1 MAIEVLE
8 WKDDS
13 GREMVWRH
21 ASGGAIKLGAQL
33 VVLEGQWAV
42 FFRDGKP
49 LDTFGPGRH
58 TLTTANV
65 PLLTRLIGLPFGGT
79 SPFRADVWF
88 VSRKVF
94 ADLKWG
100 TKDPVA
106 FRDAELSM
114 VRLRA
119 HGVFAVRVADPR
131 ALLSGLVGSMGSYTT
146 DDIESYLREIVV
158 SRLNDVLGETVR
170 TIFDLPAR
178 YDELAEMLK
187 GRVAAD
193 FARYGLELADLFVHA
208 ITPPEEVQKVMDE
221 RAGMAAAGDP
231 EAYLRFKTARALG
244 DAARSG
250 AGGAASAGVGLGAG
264 AALGL
269 MIPGLVQQGSHAV
282 QSSAGFCVACGVA
295 LPAGANF
302 CPGCGKKKG

>member
-100 TKDPVA
+100 TKDPVV

-158 SRLNDVLGETVR
+158 SRLNDVLGETNE
-170 TIFDLPAR
+170 TITFTLD
-178 YDELAEMLK
+178 
-187 GRVAAD
+187 
-193 FARYGLELADLFVHA
+193 
-208 ITPPEEVQKVMDE
+208 TP
-221 RAGMAAAGDP
+221 
-231 EAYLRFKTARALG
+231 T
-244 DAARSG
+244 
-250 AGGAASAGVGLGAG
+250 GGAAIGTAAATMTITDNDAVTVISTVPGFIRARMASTVLWSARMRPMVATSVDSTRLGA
-264 AALGL
+264 
-269 MIPGLVQQGSHAV
+269 S
-282 QSSAGFCVACGVA
+282 
-295 LPAGANF
+295 
-302 CPGCGKKKG
+302 